1 MAMGAMLGR
10 LIVDSGVGY
19 RGADRVLGMFNANRY
34 SKGCQESW
42 NFRKDEERRRDE
54 GLRNEGICSGKR
66 VRQLRKMVAAIPV
79 LRGVEDG
86 CDR

>member
-1 MAMGAMLGR
+1 MGLVIAGQTG
-10 LIVDSGVGY
+10 S
-19 RGADRVLGMFNANRY
+19 LGMFNLNRC